1 MQQNSNIKKYT
12 QKKQFCPGKVVGTS
26 EREEVMAKV
35 SRRVNT
41 MQKMCAHACN
51 AKMIPVET
59 TPGNGDRDNK
69 GEWWR
74 G

>member
-1 MQQNSNIKKYT
+1 
-12 QKKQFCPGKVVGTS
+12 VVGTS